1 MRGTPASGIGAA
13 TVAPD
18 LDEGTGG
25 CSRPVTAAPAV
36 ASCAS
41 AAAGSFRLPR
51 EHPTCKKRAAISMH
65 AATVR
70 APGLLLGRS
79 NGRWTAVERLPMALD
94 SSAVGFTTAPSRFA
108 YDWKT
113 VVLYAL
119 GVGATRDELDYLYEG
134 RGPRV
139 YPSFGVCPVMPAVM
153 ECLARTGGDFA
164 TVVHGGQSLRVH
176 RPIPPSGELV
186 TTATL
191 RGMYDMKKLAQVV
204 VDTESRL
211 QGGELLFETTW
222 SIIYRGA
229 GGFSGPRPPKAESVE
244 LPEDKPVDLHLE
256 LATRPEQA
264 LLYRLSGDLNPL
276 HADPAFAAKAGF
288 TQGPILH
295 GLCTYGFVARAI
307 VQTACG
313 GDATK
318 LRRLDGQFRRP
329 VWPGDTIVVD
339 GWRLDAGVVAARVGV
354 KERPE
359 PVMTGVF
366 AHVAG

>member
-1 MRGTPASGIGAA
+1 
-13 TVAPD
+13 
-18 LDEGTGG
+18 
-25 CSRPVTAAPAV
+25 
-36 ASCAS
+36 
-41 AAAGSFRLPR
+41 
-51 EHPTCKKRAAISMH
+51 
-65 AATVR
+65 
-70 APGLLLGRS
+70 
-79 NGRWTAVERLPMALD
+79 MALD

-119 GVGATRDELDYLYEG
+119 GVGATRDELDYLYEE

-153 ECLARTGGDFA
+153 ECLARTRGDFA
-164 TVVHGGQSLRVH
+164 TVVHGGQSLRLH
-176 RPIPPSGELV
+176 RPIPPSGELI

-211 QGGELLFETTW
+211 EGGEPLFETTW

-229 GGFSGPRPPKAESVE
+229 GGFDGPRPPKAESVAFPEDRPADFHVE
-244 LPEDKPVDLHLE
+244 LP
-256 LATRPEQA
+256 TRPEQA

-276 HADPAFAAKAGF
+276 HADPAFAASAGF

-307 VQTACG
+307 IQGACG
-313 GDATK
+313 GDGK
-318 LRRLDGQFRRP
+318 NLKRFDGQFRRP

-339 GWRLDAGVVAARVGV
+339 GWRVDGGVVAARVGV

-366 AHVAG
+366 AHLGE